1 MSKTKSNVNRYFQ
14 SLAGKFTLSQA
25 LTTLLVT
32 VIIATIFQVLAYV
45 TGVQEVRQH
54 LESLTASL
62 TSYSEGIA
70 QDAEKN
76 SNFNVVIEL
85 FSRVSYT
92 EQATEDVADAFAFLS
107 EISSV
112 DGTTVFMLTD
122 PEGIIIQSSRPN
134 VYDIEQSLFESID
147 DVHKTTLEVVQNGSS
162 NYTKV
167 ELQAF
172 NIFGEVF
179 AGVPILN
186 PENEVSAM
194 IIVRNQITLKA
205 FLLDFLDT
213 LGWLLV
219 NFILIAVPL
228 IIFLSRRQGKRVSE
242 RLDHLA
248 LAAKRWSKGDLSTLI
263 EDDSQDEIGE
273 FSTDLN
279 VMAKEFQRLL
289 ESKEELA
296 VIKERNRLAIELH
309 DSAKQQIFAIG
320 LKIATIESKIVDVA
334 SKKHL
339 EQMQAMVQNVK
350 QELNRLIHELKPS
363 ELEQQDFSTAL
374 KEYVSAWSE
383 SHGIPVD
390 IRYMGEGK
398 LLAELE
404 QSFFRITQEALA
416 NILKHSKASHVD
428 IEVDLRNDYSLKIT
442 DNGQGFDQANLQSN
456 GIGLQVMKE
465 RIEKLGGEFKLSSL
479 PSQGTCIEVVCL
491 PDVISSIFDTSSP
504 ETTGTTTLSGSRG
517 AGL

>member
-1 MSKTKSNVNRYFQ
+1 MSKTQSNVNRYFK

-25 LTTLLVT
+25 LTTLVVIL
-32 VIIATIFQVLAYV
+32 IIATIFQVLSYV
-45 TGVQEVRQH
+45 SGVQEVQQR

-62 TSYSEGIA
+62 SNYSEGIT
-70 QDAEKN
+70 QDAEKTTGLN
-76 SNFNVVIEL
+76 LVLDIFMGK
-85 FSRVSYT
+85 SYA

-112 DGTTVFMLTD
+112 DGLTVFMLTD

-134 VYDIEQSLFESID
+134 IYDVEQSLFESID
-147 DVHKTTLEVVQNGSS
+147 DVHKTTLEVVQNGRS

-167 ELQAF
+167 KLQAF

-179 AGVPILN
+179 AGAPILG
-186 PENEVSAM
+186 PEDKVNAM
-194 IIVRNQITLKA
+194 IIVRNEITLKA
-205 FLLDFLDT
+205 YLLDFLDT
-213 LGWLLV
+213 LGWLMV
-219 NFILIAVPL
+219 NFILIAIPL

-248 LAAKRWSKGDLSTLI
+248 IAAKRWSKGDLSILI

-273 FSTDLN
+273 FTTDLN
-279 VMAKEFQRLL
+279 VMAKEFQKLL
-289 ESKEELA
+289 ETKEELA

-309 DSAKQQIFAIG
+309 DSVKQQVFTIG
-320 LKIATIESKIVDVA
+320 LKIATIEGKIVDVA

-339 EQMQAMVQNVK
+339 EQMQVMVQNVK
-350 QELNRLIHELKPS
+350 EELNRLIHELKPS
-363 ELEQQDFSTAL
+363 ELELQDFSTAL
-374 KEYVSAWSE
+374 KEYVSGWSE

-390 IRYMGEGK
+390 IRYKGDGK

-416 NILKHSKASHVD
+416 NILKHSKASQVD

-442 DNGQGFDQANLQSN
+442 DNGQGFDQAKLESN

-479 PSQGTCIEVVCL
+479 PTKGTCIEVVCL
-491 PDVISSIFDTSSP
+491 PDIVNSIFDTT
-504 ETTGTTTLSGSRG
+504 TTGTTGNRG
-517 AGL
+517 VGL